1 MSELPHGKNT
11 TQHAPAGELPPS
23 FHPSQYWDPMLHK
36 EQGMALYGR
45 FCKPGDL
52 VFDIGAN
59 VGERTGWFLELG
71 CEVVAV
77 EPLAHLLNHADGRAH
92 RVNAAVGPA
101 MAEGVP
107 FYHCT
112 HSHYLSTLSQAYV
125 NQVYEQPGIGGSVY
139 TEITTAVVTLDY
151 LIDRYGVPAFC
162 KIDVEGGEAGVL
174 AGLSQSLA
182 ALSFEVHSFAPDKAA
197 ECMWSLESRTAY
209 DYSYAPLETFK
220 VEPWPP
226 RELAIFGDVYAV
238 RR

>member
-1 MSELPHGKNT
+1 MTELPPGKNT

-23 FHPSQYWDPMLHK
+23 FHPSQYWDPLMHK

-77 EPLAHLLNHADGRAH
+77 EPLQHLLNHADGRAH
-92 RVNAAVGPA
+92 RVCAAVGPRVEA
-101 MAEGVP
+101 SVP

-112 HSHYLSTLSQAYV
+112 HSHYLSTLSQEYV
-125 NQVYEQPGIGGSVY
+125 RQVYEQPGIGGNVY
-139 TEITTAVVTLDY
+139 TEITTSVVTLDW
-151 LIDRYGVPAFC
+151 LIDWYGVPAFC

-174 AGLSQSLA
+174 AGLSESLA
-182 ALSFEVHSFAPDKAA
+182 ALSFEVHSFAPEKAA
-197 ECMWSLESRTAY
+197 ECQELIERDGYY
-209 DYSYAPLETFK
+209 DYFYAALETFK
-220 VEPWPP
+220 EEPWPP